1 MQNPTEKGHEA
12 DKVLI
17 FCRIVSHVRRIY
29 KCFDIALGENYKD
42 HIERPFGM
50 YHSKRDEIKIKTH
63 IINQFSRLR
72 GTIRVLV
79 STIAFGMGVNIKGL
93 YNVVHFTSGNS

>member
-29 KCFDIALGENYKD
+29 KCFDIALGENCKD

-50 YHSKRDEIKIKTH
+50 YHSKRDEIVKTH

-93 YNVVHFTSGNS
+93 YNVIHFTSGNS